1 MEVSRKTTL
10 LVMGMLFLNLVLTGG
25 LFWSM
30 EGVSDRVST
39 IESEQN
45 QITDYI
51 LVGGE
56 ATHPEGSDTSHERA
70 LNVTRATG
78 EILAYD
84 SESDE
89 GVMFEYSYQPM
100 PGSVIYVDAS
110 TIVIAQSVQLS
121 LQNIQTAVRGT
132 DYNPAT
138 YGMAISMDTPSSW
151 RLIRG
156 ESAGVSFAAQLVATD
171 PNYRIN
177 ESVALTGQ
185 VEPDGRIVSV
195 DQVSAKAEAARDNG
209 KTLLVAPTTAGT
221 VDVEGIR
228 MIEVQTLDQALEYAL
243 DPVGNGTA

>member
-1 MEVSRKTTL
+1 MGLSRKTVL
-10 LVMGMLFLNLVLTGG
+10 LVTGMLALNLILTGG
-25 LFWSM
+25 LLWSM
-30 EGVSDRVST
+30 ESVNHRVST

-56 ATHPEGSDTSHERA
+56 ATHSEGFGTSEERT
-70 LNVTRATG
+70 LNVTRTTG

-132 DYNPAT
+132 DYDPET

-156 ESAGVSFAAQLVATD
+156 ESAGVSFAAQLAATD
-171 PNYRIN
+171 PDYKMN

-185 VEPDGRIVSV
+185 VENDGRIVSV
-195 DQVSAKAEAARDNG
+195 DQVSAKAEAARNNG

-228 MIEVQTLDQALEYAL
+228 MVEVQTLDQALEYTL
-243 DPVGNGTA
+243 EPVGNETS